1 MSEFDFNKYIKE
13 FEANASKQ
21 AEEFNFNDWYT
32 KNSPAIL
39 GDTYKISLRF
49 KNESTNEDPQYAT
62 TGSSG
67 FDLRAKLGGEDIL
80 EVGEYKAI
88 PTGLYFEIPE
98 GFEIQ
103 IRPRSGLAFNKGVTV
118 LNSPGTIDCVPKGTK
133 IRTTVGDILVED
145 LFDVEG
151 KVGVLSYN
159 EGDKLV
165 EEDVMS
171 DMWLVEGLELLKVV
185 TEEGDEITIPKT
197 KEVLTESG
205 WKMAINLTSDDKILK
220 IM

>member
-21 AEEFNFNDWYT
+21 VEEFNFNDWYT
-32 KNSPAIL
+32 NNAPAIL
-39 GDTYKISLRF
+39 GDTHKINLRF

-80 EVGEYKAI
+80 EVGEYKVI

-118 LNSPGTIDCVPKGTK
+118 LNSPGTIDADYRG
-133 IRTTVGDILVED
+133 E
-145 LFDVEG
+145 
-151 KVGVLSYN
+151 
-159 EGDKLV
+159 
-165 EEDVMS
+165 
-171 DMWLVEGLELLKVV
+171 LKVILINHGKTAFIINNGDRIAQGVVAAV
-185 TEEGDEITIPKT
+185 TAKN
-197 KEVLTESG
+197 
-205 WKMAINLTSDDKILK
+205 MINLTKVEEIDENTERGLGGFGSTGIK
-220 IM
+220 

>member
-21 AEEFNFNDWYT
+21 VEEFNFNDWYT
-32 KNSPAIL
+32 KNAPAIL
-39 GDTYKISLRF
+39 GDTHKINLRF

-80 EVGEYKAI
+80 EVGEYKVI

-118 LNSPGTIDCVPKGTK
+118 LNSPGTIDADYRG
-133 IRTTVGDILVED
+133 E
-145 LFDVEG
+145 
-151 KVGVLSYN
+151 
-159 EGDKLV
+159 
-165 EEDVMS
+165 
-171 DMWLVEGLELLKVV
+171 LKVILINHGKTAFIINNGDRIAQGVVAAV
-185 TEEGDEITIPKT
+185 TAKN
-197 KEVLTESG
+197 
-205 WKMAINLTSDDKILK
+205 MINLTKVEEIDENTERGLGGFGSTGIK
-220 IM
+220 